1 MGEKQNAALL
11 VVDVQQGLLDKGPFE
26 KERLVKTLGRLLG
39 EFRRGE
45 RPVLFVRHDDGP
57 GTELAAGARG
67 WEIARE
73 VSPLKGEKIFDK
85 RFNSAFLETGLE
97 KHLGELGIKTLV
109 VAGMQTEYC
118 IDATVKSAFERGFQ
132 VLLPKGGITTF
143 DNGGFPAAR
152 INRFYY
158 ENIWQGR
165 FGEIVEGA
173 IL

>member
-1 MGEKQNAALL
+1 MGEEQNAALL

-26 KERLVKTLGRLLG
+26 KERLAETIGRLLG
-39 EFRRGE
+39 EFRRE
-45 RPVLFVRHDDGP
+45 QRPVLFVRHDDGP
-57 GTELAAGARG
+57 GTELAAGAPG

-97 KHLGELGIKTLV
+97 EYLREADIKTLV
-109 VAGMQTEYC
+109 VAGLQTEYC
-118 IDATVKSAFERGFQ
+118 IDATVKSAFERGFK

-143 DNGGFPAAR
+143 DNGSFSAAQ

-158 ENIWQGR
+158 ESIWRGR
-165 FGEIVEGA
+165 YGEILEGA
-173 IL
+173 GV

>member
-26 KERLVKTLGRLLG
+26 KERLAETIGRLLG
-39 EFRRGE
+39 EFRRE
-45 RPVLFVRHDDGP
+45 QRPVLFVRHDDGP
-57 GTELAAGARG
+57 GTELAAGAPG

-97 KHLGELGIKTLV
+97 EYLREADIKTLV
-109 VAGMQTEYC
+109 VAGLQTEYC
-118 IDATVKSAFERGFQ
+118 IDATVKSAFERGFK

-143 DNGGFPAAR
+143 DN
-152 INRFYY
+152 
-158 ENIWQGR
+158 
-165 FGEIVEGA
+165 
-173 IL
+173 